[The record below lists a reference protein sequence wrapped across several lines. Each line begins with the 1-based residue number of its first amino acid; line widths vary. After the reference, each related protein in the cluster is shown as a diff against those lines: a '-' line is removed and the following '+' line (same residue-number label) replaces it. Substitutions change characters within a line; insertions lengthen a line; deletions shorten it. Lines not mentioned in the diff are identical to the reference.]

1 MLRIETR
8 PVSYQPEISP
18 VPAPL
23 WGVNLRAALTRTQWR
38 KLRDEVIA
46 ERGLRCETCGQQQA
60 EPRDISAHEE
70 WTYEIGASPAAAAL
84 TGIRLSCWLCHAVEH
99 FGATTNMASSG
110 EIGEYAVEDAIA
122 HFCRRNGVG
131 RAAFEIHHSQVFA
144 EWSHRNSLDWRVD
157 WGAFAARVE
166 ERNPGAADAR
176 FRLEPVA
183 SHPIDHAAPIREHP
197 QNQSSG
203 EATAIRAVTP
213 APVARVTARQRR
225 ESMSV
230 SPGYTPYQAAY
241 FAHFLTREGLEG
253 DGLTQSLSA
262 ARVDLNPH
270 QVEAAMFAMRSPL
283 SKGVLLADE
292 VGLGKTIE
300 AALVISQ
307 RWWERKRLL
316 LLIAPASL
324 RKQWAQELHEKF
336 SLPSVILDA
345 KRVKDLAKAGKDN
358 PLGKG
363 EGVVILSYEYA
374 ARIADQLRAVPW
386 NLVVFDEAHKLRNV
400 YRAAETSRAAVL
412 RDALADRQKL
422 LLTATPLQN
431 NLMEL
436 YGLITVIDDQF
447 FGSPDAFR
455 AEFGGREDLKAL
467 SILGRRLE
475 PICKRTLRR
484 QVQKA
489 GLINYTNRLLK
500 TFDFTPDRLEED
512 LYKHMSDYLQRD
524 DTVAVGQ
531 NGRHLV
537 TLVLRKILGSSSFA
551 VAATLDKM
559 VGRLERK
566 LSISEETLDDIDDV
580 EETAEEWREAD
591 QTAEVDALEAETDTA
606 AKVDSAVLKAEI
618 EELARYRDLAA
629 SISTNAKGKALL
641 DSLPLVLDEIVGKGG
656 QRKAVIFTESVRTQT
671 YLRDLLEDNGFAG
684 QTVILN
690 GANADKDSREIYKA
704 WLEKH
709 RGTEAVS
716 GSKTADMKAA
726 LVDAFRSDRTI
737 LIATESGAEGINL
750 QFCSLLINYD
760 LPWNPQRVEQ
770 RIGRCHRYG
779 QKIDVTVVNFMNRKN
794 QAEARIVDLLQT
806 KFRLF
811 EGVFGSSDDVLG
823 TIESGVDIERR
834 ILEIVQ
840 SCRTN
845 DDINA
850 AFDALQTELVVE
862 IDEAKKSA
870 REQILTAMD
879 DKVVERLKMQ
889 ETSLHRS
896 LDEFKRALLL
906 LARAELP
913 DAQFHHDHAERF
925 DWRGDTYT
933 TEWPLAD
940 DRGWSFFRLADG
952 RLADQLVEQ
961 AKARDLSAASVTFDY
976 AAYDGNLGDVAERV
990 GASGWMQAARLT
1002 LQTPARTFDEII
1014 VAAVTDDGEMLAGE
1028 TAARL
1033 MMVPARIGV
1042 DAPPSPAPDTLAK
1055 LVSDRQTAIVQQ
1067 AQIRL
1072 GDFLE
1077 EEEDRLDNWRED
1089 AKVSFDAKIKALNK
1103 EAKERAKLSRAV
1115 QSLQERIDLQRDAG
1129 TLKRQADDLSHQL
1142 YTRLREID
1150 AERERMLDEIA
1161 DKLSLTPTLTPLFTI
1176 RWDVAA

>member
-1 MLRIETR
+1 MSHSPAIN
-8 PVSYQPEISP
+8 P

-23 WGVNLRAALTRTQWR
+23 WGVNLRAMLTKTEWR
-38 KLRDEVIA
+38 KLREGLIA
-46 ERGLRCETCGQQQA
+46 ERGLKCETCGRV
-60 EPRDISAHEE
+60 ESESKDIAAHEE
-70 WTYEIGASPAAAAL
+70 WDYDTSATPAIAKL
-84 TGIRLSCWLCHAVEH
+84 TGIKLSCWHCHAVEH
-99 FGATTNMASSG
+99 FGATKSMAASG
-110 EIGEYAVEDAIA
+110 EVGAYAVEDTIE
-122 HFCRRNGVG
+122 HFCRLNGVG
-131 RAAFEIHHSQVFA
+131 RAEFDAHHEAAFA
-144 EWSHRNSLDWRVD
+144 EWSKLNSLEWNMD
-157 WGAFAARVE
+157 WGAFASRVA
-166 ERNPGAADAR
+166 ERNSAASQET
-176 FRLEPVA
+176 FSLTVA
-183 SHPIDHAAPIREHP
+183 PPRAIDPAPAIAEHP
-197 QNQSSG
+197 RNQSSG
-203 EATAIRAVTP
+203 EATAIRAATP
-213 APVARVTARQRR
+213 APVARATARQRR

-307 RWWERKRLL
+307 RWWERKRRL

-358 PLGKG
+358 PLGKA

-374 ARIADQLRAVPW
+374 SRIAEDIRRVPW
-386 NLVVFDEAHKLRNV
+386 DLVVFDEAHKLRNV
-400 YRAAETSRAAVL
+400 YRAAETSRAAIL
-412 RDALADRQKL
+412 RSALADRQKL

-436 YGLITVIDDQF
+436 YGLVTVIDDQF

-455 AEFGGREDLKAL
+455 AEFGGREDRAAL
-467 SILGRRLE
+467 SILGRRLA
-475 PICKRTLRR
+475 PICIRTLRR

-489 GLINYTNRLLK
+489 GLINYTNRLPK

-512 LYKHMSDYLQRD
+512 LYKHMSDYLQRE

-559 VGRLERK
+559 VGRLERT
-566 LSISEETLDDIDDV
+566 LSISEETLDDIDGV
-580 EETAEEWREAD
+580 EETAEEWREGEQA
-591 QTAEVDALEAETDTA
+591 AEADALEDETDEA
-606 AKVDSAVLKAEI
+606 ADQVDPAVLKAEI
-618 EELARYRDLAA
+618 IELARYRDLAA

-656 QRKAVIFTESVRTQT
+656 QRKAVIFTESVRTQA
-671 YLRDLLEDNGFAG
+671 YLRDLLEANGFAG

-690 GANADKDSREIYKA
+690 GANADKDSRDIYKA
-704 WLEKH
+704 WIEKH

-726 LVDAFRSDRTI
+726 LVDAFRNDRSI

-750 QFCSLLINYD
+750 QFCSLLVNYD

-794 QAEARIVDLLQT
+794 QAEARIVELLQT
-806 KFRLF
+806 KFQLF
-811 EGVFGSSDDVLG
+811 DGVFGSSDEVLG
-823 TIESGVDIERR
+823 AIESGVDIERR

-870 REQILTAMD
+870 RDQILAAMD
-879 DKVVERLKMQ
+879 DKVVARLKMQ

-913 DAQFHHDHAERF
+913 DASFHHDHAERF

-940 DRGWSFFRLADG
+940 DRGWNFFRLADG
-952 RLADQLVEQ
+952 RLADQLVDA
-961 AKARDLSAASVTFDY
+961 AKARDLSPSSVTFHY
-976 AAYDGNLGDVAERV
+976 GSYDGNLGDVADRV
-990 GASGWMQAARLT
+990 GASGWMRAARLT

-1014 VAAVTDDGEMLAGE
+1014 VAAVTDDGEVLDGE
-1028 TAARL
+1028 TAAR
-1033 MMVPARIGV
+1033 MMLVPARIDGR
-1042 DAPPSPAPDTLAK
+1042 ALSSPAPDALAK

-1067 AQIRL
+1067 AQTRL

-1077 EEEDRLDNWRED
+1077 EEEERLDNWRDD
-1089 AKVSFDAKIKALNK
+1089 ARVSFDAQIKALTK
-1103 EAKERAKLSRAV
+1103 EAKEKTKLSRAAP
-1115 QSLQERIDLQRDAG
+1115 SLQEKVELQREG
-1129 TLKRQADDLSHQL
+1129 NTLKRQADDLNHQL
-1142 YTRLREID
+1142 YTRLRDID
-1150 AERERMLDEIA
+1150 VERERMLDEIA
-1161 DKLSLTPTLTPLFTI
+1161 EKLNLTPTLTPLFTI
-1176 RWDVAA
+1176 RWDIA